1 MRDIASGDF
10 LRVVLRRA
18 VGEGLNG
25 LLGVIVVVEE
35 EGKTPSLR
43 LLEFPVSLV
52 NTSKRIPRFL
62 PLEKKAWTFAKI
74 STRELE
80 GRSVAEA
87 ANKLGHCRKS
97 AEAITF
103 PMR

>member
-35 EGKTPSLR
+35 EGKTPSPR

-52 NTSKRIPRFL
+52 NTSKHIPGFL
-62 PLEKKAWTFAKI
+62 PLEKVWTLAKI
-74 STRELE
+74 SARELE
-80 GRSVAEA
+80 GRSVC
-87 ANKLGHCRKS
+87 GGGG
-97 AEAITF
+97 
-103 PMR
+103 